1 MKTQPKTRQIASQR
15 EAPSALNS
23 RNRAR
28 NPSPDVRATNQFGK
42 TLQALLGKASL
53 KDGVNEEEFF
63 AGAVYQ
69 LIKDNFGA
77 EIANDFKSTFK
88 LNMAD
93 KPAKERVASAERAT
107 KESLRF
113 FVNSTILSK
122 EDAVGIREAAFQ
134 AAQLDNNKKALW
146 DSIGTTKAVSSFNK
160 VQTLG
165 QKRLSESGYS
175 PVADVTSRN
184 ARANPTNA
192 KSVRERKALPVIK
205 RVG

>member
-1 MKTQPKTRQIASQR
+1 MKTQPKTRQAASHR
-15 EAPSALNS
+15 DAVGSLTS
-23 RNRAR
+23 RNGGR
-28 NPSPDVRATNQFGK
+28 NTSAEVRPTTEFGK
-42 TLQALLGKASL
+42 TLQTLLGKISV

-77 EIANDFKSTFK
+77 EIAKDFKSTFK

-107 KESLRF
+107 KESLKF

-122 EDAVGIREAAFQ
+122 EDADGIREAAFQ

-146 DSIGTTKAVSSFNK
+146 DSIGKTKAVSSFSK

-165 QKRLSESGYS
+165 QTRLSESGYS
-175 PVADVTSRN
+175 PVTDVTSRN
-184 ARANPTNA
+184 TRA
-192 KSVRERKALPVIK
+192 KSTEAKNGPSRKATPAIK